1 MMEGCRQ
8 KEKQKVWACPF
19 IWNWTI
25 DSSWRSWHSTLTI
38 IWGHDVSPQK
48 VNDSSWHFV
57 SNSTTVRIRSP
68 ESQTNKSSLQNAD
81 ARVATL
87 RAREPDGDF
96 NGSYRRPQVQNR
108 KWVLWTSAIV
118 DSGLWELI
126 TGWNG
131 NPHQSG
137 AIGMWCNVM
146 RAPEPGEGLAVWGRA
161 WLMAPGTGRKL
172 SGSQIVLSRVAV
184 INGPHTEQGALSFSE
199 IV

>member
-1 MMEGCRQ
+1 MTEGCCQ
-8 KEKQKVWACPF
+8 KTPNKVWACPF

-25 DSSWRSWHSTLTI
+25 DSSWRSWHFTLTI
-38 IWGHDVSPQK
+38 IGGHDVSPKK

-68 ESQTNKSSLQNAD
+68 ESQTNKSSLQNVD
-81 ARVATL
+81 VCVATL
-87 RAREPDGDF
+87 RARDPDGDF
-96 NGSYRRPQVQNR
+96 NGSYKQPRVQSR
-108 KWVLWTSAIV
+108 KWVIWTSAIA

-126 TGWNG
+126 TWWNG
-131 NPHQSG
+131 DLHQSG
-137 AIGMWCNVM
+137 AMGMWCIM
-146 RAPEPGEGLAVWGRA
+146 WAPKPDEGVAVWGSV

-172 SGSQIVLSRVAV
+172 SGSQIVLSHVAV